1 MNAEQL
7 SPTGRFERILLATD
21 GSEYAAGATREAIA
35 IAAKCGAQLH
45 VVTVVRTNAE
55 YESLAPKLVE
65 QAEAQARER
74 LDAVSTQAQAAGL
87 ACETLIRHGED
98 AYPEIVA
105 AAEATN
111 ADVIVMGRRGRSGL
125 MRLMM
130 GGNTGRVIGH
140 ARCAV
145 LVVPRAA
152 GIIGKPLLL
161 ATDGSRHGDAAA
173 QSAVALAKRC
183 GAALTVLSVAGDG
196 KSLDEAQRVVDRSI
210 ALIGE
215 QGVQAEGLTLSGRPD
230 EVITRTAEERGAGLI
245 VMGSHGRTGLDRLL
259 VGSVSERVIGHAQ
272 AAVLVVRL

>member
-98 AYPEIVA
+98 AYPEIV
-105 AAEATN
+105 
-111 ADVIVMGRRGRSGL
+111 
-125 MRLMM
+125 
-130 GGNTGRVIGH
+130 
-140 ARCAV
+140 
-145 LVVPRAA
+145 
-152 GIIGKPLLL
+152 
-161 ATDGSRHGDAAA
+161 
-173 QSAVALAKRC
+173 
-183 GAALTVLSVAGDG
+183 GAPVS
-196 KSLDEAQRVVDRSI
+196 
-210 ALIGE
+210 
-215 QGVQAEGLTLSGRPD
+215 SGRWSW
-230 EVITRTAEERGAGLI
+230 RAERASPKPI
-245 VMGSHGRTGLDRLL
+245 C
-259 VGSVSERVIGHAQ
+259 A
-272 AAVLVVRL
+272 